1 MEYYFNF
8 VSKLLIALRV
18 FHFLDFLVLLWE
30 GLCDFLLKFGLS
42 SRLIFILNCPSGV
55 FDKKFT
61 EISPLS
67 RMFSKNASRGPG
79 LVDGREGNRL

>member
-1 MEYYFNF
+1 MRFCTKIWPLIEVDFNF
-8 VSKLLIALRV
+8 KLS
-18 FHFLDFLVLLWE
+18 W
-30 GLCDFLLKFGLS
+30 
-42 SRLIFILNCPSGV
+42 GV

-67 RMFSKNASRGPG
+67 RMFSKNASGGPG